1 MRLHTIPVERVGLLI
16 HGQHR
21 SGCRAGAQLADTERS
36 AVTAPASRR
45 LLHPEF
51 VEIGASGRRWS
62 RAEMLDALLQETT
75 VAAVEAFDLVAR
87 QLAPDVVLVTFT
99 TRRGTTLVHRSS
111 IWVRLGGDWTVLFHQ
126 GTVAD
131 PAE

>member
-1 MRLHTIPVERVGLLI
+1 MDSTDRVAEL
-16 HGQHR
+16 
-21 SGCRAGAQLADTERS
+21 ERS
-36 AVTAPASRR
+36 LLTRAVRGDRARLEA

-62 RAEMLDALLQETT
+62 RAEMLDALLQEPT
-75 VAAVEAFDLVAR
+75 VTAVEAFDLVAR
-87 QLAPDVVLVTFT
+87 QLAPEVVLVTFT

-111 IWVRLGGDWTVLFHQ
+111 IWVRRGGDWTVVFHQ

-131 PAE
+131 PAG